1 LPPGQKAEPDTEAI
15 FSADAPSRCT
25 RSPTALIPGF
35 EEIIERRIKEAQANG
50 EFDDLPG
57 RGKPLRI
64 EDDSHVPEDL
74 RLAYKVLKNA
84 NCLPPEV
91 ELRKDI
97 HQMKDLL
104 DAMPDEQEKVL
115 QIRRINYKVLQLN
128 SMGRVSPLFD
138 EDEVYYRKIVDRLGR
153 K

>member
-1 LPPGQKAEPDTEAI
+1 V
-15 FSADAPSRCT
+15 
-25 RSPTALIPGF
+25 IPGF
-35 EEIIERRIKEAQANG
+35 DDIIEQRIQESLAKG

-57 RGKPLRI
+57 RGKPLAL
-64 EDDSHVPEDL
+64 EDDSHIPEDL

-97 HQMKDLL
+97 RQMKDML
-104 DAMPDEQEKVL
+104 DAIPDEKEKVR
-115 QIRRINYKVLQLN
+115 QIRKINFKIMKLN
-128 SMGRVSPLFD
+128 AMGRGSPLF
-138 EDEVYYRKIVDRLGR
+138 EENEIYYRKVVDKLES

>member
-1 LPPGQKAEPDTEAI
+1 V
-15 FSADAPSRCT
+15 
-25 RSPTALIPGF
+25 IPGF
-35 EEIIERRIKEAQANG
+35 DDIIEQRIRESMARG

-57 RGKPLRI
+57 RGKPLHL
-64 EDDSHVPEDL
+64 EDDSHIPEDL

-97 HQMKDLL
+97 RQMKDML
-104 DAMPDEQEKVL
+104 DAIPDEKEKVR
-115 QIRRINYKVLQLN
+115 QIRKINYKIMKLN
-128 SMGRVSPLFD
+128 AMGRGSPLF
-138 EDEVYYRKIVDRLGR
+138 EESEIYYRKVVDKLES

>member
-1 LPPGQKAEPDTEAI
+1 V
-15 FSADAPSRCT
+15 
-25 RSPTALIPGF
+25 IPGF
-35 EEIIERRIKEAQANG
+35 DDIIEQRIQESLAKG

-57 RGKPLRI
+57 RGKPLQL
-64 EDDSHVPEDL
+64 EDDSHIPEDL

-97 HQMKDLL
+97 RQMKDML
-104 DAMPDEQEKVL
+104 DAIPDEKEKVR
-115 QIRRINYKVLQLN
+115 QIRKINYKIMKLN
-128 SMGRVSPLFD
+128 AMGRGSPLFE
-138 EDEVYYRKIVDRLGR
+138 EDEIYYRKVVDKLES

>member
-1 LPPGQKAEPDTEAI
+1 
-15 FSADAPSRCT
+15 
-25 RSPTALIPGF
+25 LIPGF

-97 HQMKDLL
+97 RQMKDLL
-104 DAMPDEQEKVL
+104 DAVPDEQEKVL

-128 SMGRVSPLFD
+128 SMGRGSPLFD

>member
-1 LPPGQKAEPDTEAI
+1 VL
-15 FSADAPSRCT
+15 
-25 RSPTALIPGF
+25 PGF
-35 EEIIERRIKEAQANG
+35 DDIIEKRIQESLAKG

-57 RGKPLRI
+57 RGRPLAL

-97 HQMKDLL
+97 RQMKDML
-104 DAMPDEQEKVL
+104 DAVPDEQEKVR
-115 QIRRINYKVLQLN
+115 QIRKINYKIMKLN
-128 SMGRVSPLFD
+128 AMGRGSPLFE
-138 EDEVYYRKIVDRLGR
+138 EDEIYYRKVVDKLES

>member
-1 LPPGQKAEPDTEAI
+1 ML
-15 FSADAPSRCT
+15 
-25 RSPTALIPGF
+25 PGF
-35 EEIIERRIKEAQANG
+35 DDIIEKRIQESLAKG

-57 RGKPLRI
+57 RGRPLAL

-97 HQMKDLL
+97 RQMKDML
-104 DAMPDEQEKVL
+104 DAIPDEKEKVR
-115 QIRRINYKVLQLN
+115 QIRKINYKIMKLN
-128 SMGRVSPLFD
+128 AMGRGSPLF
-138 EDEVYYRKIVDRLGR
+138 EENEIYYRKVVDKLES

>member
-1 LPPGQKAEPDTEAI
+1 ML
-15 FSADAPSRCT
+15 
-25 RSPTALIPGF
+25 PGF
-35 EEIIERRIKEAQANG
+35 DDIIEKRIQESLAKG

-57 RGKPLRI
+57 RGRPLAL

-97 HQMKDLL
+97 RQMKDML
-104 DAMPDEQEKVL
+104 DAIPDEKEKVR
-115 QIRRINYKVLQLN
+115 QIRRINYKIMKLN
-128 SMGRVSPLFD
+128 AMGRGSPLF
-138 EDEVYYRKIVDRLGR
+138 EENEIYYRKVVDKLES